1 MTNETAL
8 MLDVANSD
16 NVKTTDRRPKDF
28 LDPTE
33 IKSFLE
39 AAKDGRNGVRDHLLF
54 LMMYRH
60 GLRCSEAIDLRRDD
74 VSFDRATLWVRRLK
88 GSNSGM
94 HPIEGDELRAI
105 RRYLATRNDALPWL
119 FVSERQGRLTRF
131 AVNYLVDRTAK
142 ASGFEAHPH
151 CLRHSCGYALADKGV
166 DLRTIQEYLGHRSIE
181 MTVRYTRIS
190 QRRFNGLWR

>member
-1 MTNETAL
+1 MPELAS
-8 MLDVANSD
+8 SD

-28 LDPTE
+28 LDPSE

-39 AAKDGRNGVRDHLLF
+39 AAKEGRNGIRDHLLF

-60 GLRCSEAIDLRRDD
+60 GLRCSEAIDLRIEDI
-74 VSFDRATLWVRRLK
+74 SFDRATLWVRRLK

-105 RRYLATRNDALPWL
+105 RRYLASREDNLPWL
-119 FVSERQGRLTRF
+119 FLSERQGRLTRF
-131 AVNYLVDRTAK
+131 AVNYLVDRIAK
-142 ASGFEAHPH
+142 ASGQDVHPH
-151 CLRHSCGYALADKGV
+151 SLRHSCGYALAEKGV
-166 DLRTIQEYLGHRSIE
+166 DLRTIQEWLGHKSIA

>member
-1 MTNETAL
+1 
-8 MLDVANSD
+8 MLDAAKPD
-16 NVKTTDRRPKDF
+16 NVKSVTDPHRLKDF

-33 IKSFLE
+33 IKSFLD
-39 AAKDGRNGVRDHLLF
+39 AAKAGRQGVRDHLLF

-60 GLRCSEAIDLRRDD
+60 GLRCSEAIDIRRDD
-74 VSFDRATLWVRRLK
+74 VSLDRATLWVRRLK

-131 AVNYLVDRTAK
+131 AVNYLVDRAANTG
-142 ASGFEAHPH
+142 SP
-151 CLRHSCGYALADKGV
+151 
-166 DLRTIQEYLGHRSIE
+166 
-181 MTVRYTRIS
+181 
-190 QRRFNGLWR
+190 NP